1 MKKLLLS
8 LLFLPSLLVSQDLP
22 TVYATVDL
30 DWGSRMYSGGEVFR
44 NTEKRGYVPFNPFQR
59 DPAFDTLDEGDK
71 FIERGKILEK
81 EYQDFLKD
89 IDERYFELDEEDYNF
104 MEISEECERIVD
116 YYNKHGT
123 ITERMWIDFNCE
135 YSCGDCDIYTNKA
148 SSTLDSDGENNY
160 RVSNIIDRDPRTAW
174 VEGESDYGIGEYFEI
189 LLNIYDLNIGIL
201 NGLQKSVRL
210 WRLNSRV
217 KTFKVYF
224 NNVPIC
230 YLRLEDVMTMQYFYM
245 KHASGGLDLQEK
257 FYSITATKENMITC
271 RFEIVDVYPGERWR
285 DVCISEISNEPI
297 VGCARY

>member
-59 DPAFDTLDEGDK
+59 DPAFDMLDEGDK

-81 EYQDFLKD
+81 EYQGFLKD
-89 IDERYFELDEEDYNF
+89 VDEKYFEFDEEDYKF
-104 MEISEECERIVD
+104 MDISEECERIVD

-123 ITERMWIDFNCE
+123 ITERMWINFDSECA
-135 YSCGDCDIYTNKA
+135 CGDCDIYPHKA

-160 RVSNIIDRDPRTAW
+160 RVSNITDRDPRTAW

-189 LLNIYDLNIGIL
+189 SLNIYDLNIGIL

-210 WRLNSRV
+210 WKLNSRV
-217 KTFKVYF
+217 KTFKLYF
-224 NNVPIC
+224 NNIPTC
-230 YLRLEDVMTMQYFYM
+230 YLRLEDVMTMQYF
-245 KHASGGLDLQEK
+245 HIGHDSRGLDLREV
-257 FYSITATKENMITC
+257 FLLITETNEITC
-271 RFEIVDVYPGERWR
+271 KFEIVDIYPGERWR
-285 DVCISEISNEPI
+285 DVCISEISNRHER
-297 VGCARY
+297 GYMK